1 MSFPFVFEA
10 FFVICVIA
18 VENISYLMADVRYV
32 PLYEK
37 SAPEFQVRYRCYYVD
52 MFFCFRIRAC
62 VSAVYVYCS
71 VSTHVWRH
79 IKAHRVREFPCRGF

>member
-52 MFFCFRIRAC
+52 MFF
-62 VSAVYVYCS
+62 VSVYVLVLVLFTCI
-71 VSTHVWRH
+71 V
-79 IKAHRVREFPCRGF
+79 A